1 MTNPTSNFGWQ
12 MPTATDLVTDLPA
25 DFEVFGQA
33 VDTDFVDLLG
43 GTTGQILSKASATDL
58 DFTWITNDVGDI
70 TAVTAGIG
78 ISGGGTSGA
87 VTVTNSMA
95 TAIDAKGD
103 LIAGTGADTFARLPI
118 GTNGQI
124 LSADSAAA
132 TGLTWITNDIGD
144 ITAVNVT
151 APVTGGG
158 ASGAVTIG
166 VSAASTSASGV
177 VQLSDSIST
186 TSSVLAGT
194 STAVK
199 TAYDKG
205 ATASA
210 ENALNNLYAGK
221 NKLINGD
228 MSIWQRGTSFT
239 ATGYT
244 ADRYYCTVSGTTTF
258 AQETTVIPSN
268 SRYALKW
275 TTGAASSYGQVRQF
289 IERGTVIPLQGKT
302 MTVSAMVRLGTGF
315 SGTLQFESYYS
326 TTTDT
331 NSGFSGT
338 AIVFSS
344 TTGTPVVG
352 SYVQISA
359 TFVVPATAIGLYVG
373 IVPTSVQASGIIA
386 YMGNI
391 QLEVGSTATAFQTAS
406 DINNGTELTLCQRYY
421 QRITADDTFDII
433 SHLGTAATTT
443 KVIVPF
449 AMGNN
454 FRVTPTTVDYS
465 VSLSISPD
473 DVATTIAVSSAT
485 MIKPTATCVNISL
498 VVTGATAFR
507 PYYLYA
513 DAIGGYIGVGAEL

>member
-12 MPTATDLVTDLPA
+12 MPTPINLVTDLPA

-33 VDTDFVDLLG
+33 VDTDFADLLG

-70 TAVTAGIG
+70 TAVTAGTG

-132 TGLTWITNDIGD
+132 TGLTWITNDVGD

-244 ADRYYCTVSGTTTF
+244 ADRWYGTVAGTTTF

-275 TTGAASSYGQVRQF
+275 TTGAASSYGQLRQF

-302 MTVSAMVRLGTGF
+302 MTVSAMVRLGTSF
-315 SGTLQFESYYS
+315 SGTLQFEVYYS
-326 TTTDT
+326 TTTD
-331 NSGFSGT
+331 NISGFSGT
-338 AIVFSS
+338 QITPSA
-344 TTGTPVVG
+344 TTGTPVIG

-359 TFVVPATAIGLYVG
+359 TFAVPATAIGLYIG
-373 IVPTSVQASGIIA
+373 IVPTAAQASGIVA

-406 DINNGTELTLCQRYY
+406 DINNGSELTLCQRYY
-421 QRITADDTFDII
+421 QRLTADDTYDII
-433 SHLGTAATTT
+433 SQLGTAVSSVLT
-443 KVIVPF
+443 IVGFPLQNT
-449 AMGNN
+449 M
-454 FRVTPTTVDYS
+454 RVTPTTVDYS
-465 VSLSISPD
+465 GSLSISPD
-473 DVATTIAVSSAT
+473 NVVSTIAVSSAT
-485 MIKPTATCVNISL
+485 MIKPSPDCVNISL
-498 VVTGATAFR
+498 VVTGATQYR
-507 PYYLYA
+507 PYFLYA
-513 DAIGGYIGVGAEL
+513 NSIGGYIGIGAEL